1 MILNFKEYNLI
12 LEKRIGQI
20 ISNIEVSYSLDV
32 ITTMHSYIRS
42 KGDRSDISYYDSTPI
57 SNKEVLELV
66 DALKKNIAEKIFTG
80 EIKDEIDF
88 IIKSKDLSMAIAPS
102 KKGENWW
109 ALIIKTVFRESDIH
123 SFIIKPGQLVIENK

>member
-1 MILNFKEYNLI
+1 MLNFKEYNLI

-20 ISNIEVSYSLDV
+20 ISNIEINYSLDV

-42 KGDRSDISYYDSTPI
+42 RGDRSDIPYYDSNPI

-66 DALKKNIAEKIFTG
+66 KDLKKVIAEKIFMG

-88 IIKSKDLSMAIAPS
+88 
-102 KKGENWW
+102 
-109 ALIIKTVFRESDIH
+109 IIKTVFRESDIH
-123 SFIIKPGQLVIENK
+123 SFIIRPGQLVIEYE